1 MTQEHHEPKHPA
13 VHVEITGENKGE
25 TTSFALA
32 EDDPA
37 RRNHI
42 PENDNPMPPKGAGAG
57 AEAEVPG
64 ELNASETS
72 RDEVNGA
79 KA

>member
-13 VHVEITGENKGE
+13 VHVEISGSSEGD
-25 TTSFALA
+25 TTSFAIP
-32 EDDPA
+32 EGDPR

-42 PENDNPMPPKGAGAG
+42 PENDNPHPPAVAGSA

-79 KA
+79 RS